1 MEEQKKSKNVCLVL
15 IVMIIIALIGTL
27 AVILFIK
34 NKENKQLENN
44 TIQNDVPEGNKLS
57 KYVEEIIE
65 TYNLENMHEIIAD
78 NEELF
83 TDYSL
88 TIEDNEN
95 LKNLKKQFYNIFE
108 IIADNKESLDKEHFL
123 RNLASLKVEYNTEEA
138 AGIYDYADNIIA
150 VNDLDPS
157 SKYYDIAVH
166 VLYHELTHFLS
177 FKFNENHGNYLY
189 NGKFYDSIDNINSND
204 YIDMTNIEKHNINLI
219 EEGGAEDVAA
229 KYFYDGDTNVYY
241 DRVLI
246 YEMLRG
252 ILGEETMNRVH
263 FGSYHSVELYKAL
276 VIDKN
281 VPVDKYQKLVEY
293 LIDEDN
299 IANQRYVDL
308 VDIIIEIYEIVNNK
322 EWYLDKP
329 FAYSVYCYL
338 GDFLDNTDFYM
349 KYKEEYEQVYK
360 TSTEMEKN
368 ILTIENSKYT
378 NKNMTILIYHKGKY
392 YIALEVSYQDQNKTE
407 ISGTL
412 IVQYDFD
419 KQKILQYK
427 L

>member
-1 MEEQKKSKNVCLVL
+1 MEGKKKSKSLVLLL
-15 IVMIIIALIGTL
+15 IVMIIIVLIGTL
-27 AVILFIK
+27 AVILFTK
-34 NKENKQLENN
+34 NKESKQTENN
-44 TIQNDVPEGNKLS
+44 TIQNDIPEGNKLS
-57 KYVEEIIE
+57 KYVEDIIE
-65 TYNLENMHEIIAD
+65 TYNLENMREIIAD

-83 TDYSL
+83 TDYAL
-88 TIEDNEN
+88 TVEDNEN

-108 IIADNKESLDKEHFL
+108 IIADNKESLDKDYFL
-123 RNLASLKVEYNTEEA
+123 KNLASLKVEYNTEEA
-138 AGIYDYADNIIA
+138 AGIYDYADNTIA
-150 VNDLDPS
+150 VNDLEPS
-157 SKYYDIAVH
+157 SEYYDIAVH

-177 FKFNENHGNYLY
+177 FKLNENHGNYLY
-189 NGKFYDSIDNINSND
+189 NGKFYDSIDDINSND
-204 YIDMTNIEKHNINLI
+204 YIDITNIEKCNINLI

-241 DRVLI
+241 ERVLI

-299 IANQRYVDL
+299 IANQGYVDL
-308 VDIIIEIYEIVNNK
+308 ADIIIEIYEIVNNK
-322 EWYLDKP
+322 KWYLDKP

-349 KYKEEYEQVYK
+349 KHNEEYEQVYK

-368 ILTIENSKYT
+368 ILTIKNSKYT
-378 NKNMTILIYHKGKY
+378 NKNMTILIYHKGTY
-392 YIALEVSYQDQNKTE
+392 YIALEVSYKDQNKTE
-407 ISGTL
+407 INETL

-419 KQKILQYK
+419 KQKIL
-427 L
+427 